1 MLVSG
6 ELRYGSRVETV
17 AGESSDGG
25 WLDGLGHLRV
35 DLVRL
40 TMHLA
45 KWGLLV
51 FPLGVAVGSAC
62 AGFLWSLDWVTD
74 LRFSHPWLLFC
85 LPVFG
90 ALAAWIYHVLGR
102 EAEGGSNLV
111 IDAIHEPGTGIPP
124 RMAPL
129 VYTGTL
135 LTHLGGGSAGREG
148 TAVQMGGG
156 IASALAGWYRMG
168 ETPDR
173 AVLLMAGVAAGF
185 SGVFGTPF
193 TAAVFA
199 MEVLAL
205 GRIQYKALT
214 PCLMAALFADWGC
227 GWWGVGHTHY
237 YLESLALLGR
247 HLDWL
252 LLGKVAAA
260 GVAFGLAGRLFSWM
274 CHTVQAFFRNHIQAT
289 WVRAVAG
296 GCGVIGLAL
305 VFGQDYLGLGVTQGH
320 PGGVSIV
327 SAFGEGG
334 ARPWSWLLKIF
345 FTALTVS
352 SGFKGGEVTPLFFIG
367 ATLGNTLAGPLHA
380 PVDLMAGLGFVAVF
394 AATANTPLACTVMA
408 VELFGAGAG
417 AQLAYFATAC
427 FTAYLFAGHSGIYLS
442 QRIGTAKYG
451 GAPGEVESPLGKVH
465 RP

>member
-1 MLVSG
+1 MQS
-6 ELRYGSRVETV
+6 VE
-17 AGESSDGG
+17 GG
-25 WLDGLGHLRV
+25 AWGGKWVQGLGHFRE
-35 DLVRL
+35 DLTRL
-40 TMHLA
+40 SIHLA
-45 KWGLLV
+45 KWILLV
-51 FPLGVAVGSAC
+51 LPLGFSVGTAC
-62 AGFLWSLDWVTD
+62 AIFLWSLDGVTAF
-74 LRFSHPWLLFC
+74 RISHPWLLWC
-85 LPVFG
+85 LPLFG
-90 ALAAWIYHVLGR
+90 ALGALMYRWLGR
-102 EAEGGSNLV
+102 DAEGGSNLV

-129 VYTGTL
+129 VYAGTL

-168 ETPDR
+168 DSPDR

-193 TAAVFA
+193 TGAVFA

-205 GRIQYKALT
+205 GRIQYKALA
-214 PCLMAALFADWGC
+214 PCLIAALFADWAC

-237 YLESLALLGR
+237 HLESLALLGR

-252 LLGKVAAA
+252 LLGKVALA

-274 CHTVQAFFRNHIQAT
+274 CHTLQAFFKTRLQAT
-289 WVRAVAG
+289 WARAVAG
-296 GCGVIGLAL
+296 GCGVIGLAYL
-305 VFGQDYLGLGVTQGH
+305 FGQDYLGLGVTSTH
-320 PGGVSIV
+320 SGGVSIV

-334 ARPWSWLLKIF
+334 ARPWSWLLKVL
-345 FTALTVS
+345 FTTLTVS

-367 ATLGNTLAGPLHA
+367 ATLGNTLAGLLHA
-380 PVDLMAGLGFVAVF
+380 PVDLFAGLGFVAVF

-408 VELFGAGAG
+408 VELFGVGAG
-417 AQLAYFATAC
+417 AHLGYFATAC

-442 QRIGTAKYG
+442 QRIGSAKYA
-451 GAPGEVESPLGKVH
+451 GAPGAVESRLGHVH
-465 RP
+465 QK

>member
-1 MLVSG
+1 
-6 ELRYGSRVETV
+6 
-17 AGESSDGG
+17 
-25 WLDGLGHLRV
+25 
-35 DLVRL
+35 
-40 TMHLA
+40 
-45 KWGLLV
+45 
-51 FPLGVAVGSAC
+51 
-62 AGFLWSLDWVTD
+62 
-74 LRFSHPWLLFC
+74 
-85 LPVFG
+85 
-90 ALAAWIYHVLGR
+90 
-102 EAEGGSNLV
+102 
-111 IDAIHEPGTGIPP
+111 
-124 RMAPL
+124 L

-205 GRIQYKALT
+205 GRIQYKALA

-227 GWWGVGHTHY
+227 GWWGVAHTHY
-237 YLESLALLGR
+237 HLESLALLGR

-274 CHTVQAFFRNHIQAT
+274 CHTAQAFFRNHIQAT

-367 ATLGNTLAGPLHA
+367 ATLGNTLA
-380 PVDLMAGLGFVAVF
+380 VF
-394 AATANTPLACTVMA
+394 AGAANTPLACTVMGI
-408 VELFGAGAG
+408 ELFGAH
-417 AQLAYFATAC
+417 YSVCFAVAC
-427 FTAYLFAGHSGIYLS
+427 FVSYFFSGHSGIYLS
-442 QRIGTAKYG
+442 QRIGVAKG
-451 GAPGEVESPLGKVH
+451 GGSEHLHGQSLRDVRSGRSPDSTR
-465 RP
+465 RPPL

>member
-1 MLVSG
+1 MQQSSPLPNDFGCGHFFDDVARLG
-6 ELRYGSRVETV
+6 RY
-17 AGESSDGG
+17 
-25 WLDGLGHLRV
+25 LL
-35 DLVRL
+35 
-40 TMHLA
+40 
-45 KWGLLV
+45 KWAIWTI
-51 FPLGVAVGSAC
+51 PLGWAVGSAC
-62 AGFLWSLDWVTD
+62 AGFLWSLDAVTH
-74 LRFSHPWLLFC
+74 LRETHPWLLFC

-90 ALAAWIYHVLGR
+90 ALAAWIYHVLGC

-237 YLESLALLGR
+237 HLESLALLGR

-274 CHTVQAFFRNHIQAT
+274 CHTAQVFFRNHIQAT

-451 GAPGEVESPLGKVH
+451 GAPGEVESPLGKVR